1 MTSSGKGKPDIM
13 IQFIKGFVFD
23 VQPKTATEEVENL

>member
-13 IQFIKGFVFD
+13 IQFIEGFVFD
-23 VQPKTATEEVENL
+23 VQPKTATEEVVNL